1 MWFCAGETSRA
12 LALSLAFA
20 AENIKNLPLALRALK
35 KNWARLESPSLPIS
49 RSGSWPQ
56 REGLLSPA
64 ARQIY
69 RRKFPPVGFI
79 RSLFNHEWF
88 YWCAVNETRSR
99 HMKRD
104 LNCFD
109 PNSIELCIF
118 CRLYFDFF
126 LSPVF
131 KYKALV
137 GDLSSFIRALYQGR
151 IFLTATEQKRYRLV
165 LLWAHALQ
173 SFYFFMFCFMAYA
186 NLATILTYLNSTYE
200 GLGPKHLETEL
211 TNITSPDGT
220 FVHYQFFVLNI
231 SLFTLLTFSH
241 RNFFFRYLFVL
252 IYFDGSRR
260 YTHSTTHSTGTQIV
274 RAKMTS
280 LDGFFAGKQV
290 ELTFVAENIKNLP
303 LALSHAR
310 ERIWGR
316 LVGKSRAQLAGKSTL
331 TWFYAFVLS
340 APQWWR
346 V

>member
-1 MWFCAGETSRA
+1 MWFCAGETSRV

-118 CRLYFDFF
+118 CKLYFDFF

-173 SFYFFMFCFMAYA
+173 SFYFFVLFHGVCKPCNDSYVLELHLWRARPETSGDWTHKYHQSRRHFCSLPVFCTEHFFIHFTYFLSSEFFFPLFVCF
-186 NLATILTYLNSTYE
+186 NILWRLATIHALDDTLDRDANCSRQNDVTWWIFCRETSRAHFCRRKHKKSTARA
-200 GLGPKHLETEL
+200 
-211 TNITSPDGT
+211 
-220 FVHYQFFVLNI
+220 Q
-231 SLFTLLTFSH
+231 
-241 RNFFFRYLFVL
+241 
-252 IYFDGSRR
+252 SR
-260 YTHSTTHSTGTQIV
+260 SW
-274 RAKMTS
+274 
-280 LDGFFAGKQV
+280 
-290 ELTFVAENIKNLP
+290 KNL
-303 LALSHAR
+303 R
-310 ERIWGR
+310 
-316 LVGKSRAQLAGKSTL
+316 STCRQ
-331 TWFYAFVLS
+331 V
-340 APQWWR
+340 
-346 V
+346 

>member
-137 GDLSSFIRALYQGR
+137 GDLSSFIRALYQGW
-151 IFLTATEQKRYRLV
+151 IFLAATEQKRYRLV
-165 LLWAHALQ
+165 LLWAHALK

-211 TNITSPDGT
+211 TNITRRHFCSLPV
-220 FVHYQFFVLNI
+220 FCIEHFFI
-231 SLFTLLTFSH
+231 HFTYFLSSE
-241 RNFFFRYLFVL
+241 FFFPLFVCFNIL
-252 IYFDGSRR
+252 WRLATIHALDDTLDRDANCSRQNDVTWWIFCR
-260 YTHSTTHSTGTQIV
+260 ETSRAHFCRRKHKKSTA
-274 RAKMTS
+274 RAQS
-280 LDGFFAGKQV
+280 RSW
-290 ELTFVAENIKNLP
+290 KNL
-303 LALSHAR
+303 R
-310 ERIWGR
+310 
-316 LVGKSRAQLAGKSTL
+316 STCRQ
-331 TWFYAFVLS
+331 V
-340 APQWWR
+340 
-346 V
+346 

>member
-1 MWFCAGETSRA
+1 MRRQWNPITPHETWLELFWSK
-12 LALSLAFA
+12 F
-20 AENIKNLPLALRALK
+20 
-35 KNWARLESPSLPIS
+35 NWTVYFLQA
-49 RSGSWPQ
+49 
-56 REGLLSPA
+56 
-64 ARQIY
+64 
-69 RRKFPPVGFI
+69 
-79 RSLFNHEWF
+79 
-88 YWCAVNETRSR
+88 
-99 HMKRD
+99 
-104 LNCFD
+104 
-109 PNSIELCIF
+109 
-118 CRLYFDFF
+118 YFDFF

-211 TNITSPDGT
+211 TNITRRHFCSLPV
-220 FVHYQFFVLNI
+220 FCIEHFFI
-231 SLFTLLTFSH
+231 YFTYFLSSEFFS
-241 RNFFFRYLFVL
+241 RYLFVL
-252 IYFDGSRR
+252 IYLDGSRR
-260 YTHSTTHSTGTQIV
+260 HTHATTHSTRTQIV

-331 TWFYAFVLS
+331 TWLYSFVLR

-346 V
+346 A